1 MKNYLNQ
8 KLVCLTLL
16 SLLGTGQMASANA
29 TFRTENHIYKQLSS
43 RLRLRV
49 QL

>member
-1 MKNYLNQ
+1 MKNSLSR
-8 KLVCLTLL
+8 KLACLALL
-16 SLLGTGQMASANA
+16 SLLGTGQMANANA
-29 TFRTENHIYKQLSS
+29 TFRQKDHTCKQPSS